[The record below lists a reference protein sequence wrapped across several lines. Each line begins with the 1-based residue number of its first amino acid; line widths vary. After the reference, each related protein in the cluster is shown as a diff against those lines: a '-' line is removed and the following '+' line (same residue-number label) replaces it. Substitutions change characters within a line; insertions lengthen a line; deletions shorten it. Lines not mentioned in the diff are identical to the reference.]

1 MNGNSIQE
9 FYPLHF
15 QYKYIFPA
23 DRMMQL
29 YWDHP
34 TKITFILH
42 LNYNLIVIIVISVLF
57 QLTSLSSG
65 KHLCVPFI
73 STKTA
78 ACRIGH
84 TKHLE
89 SFLGSNWTFSTGDGK
104 RNFCSQSP
112 DKISQIQT
120 LSSVD
125 ADINWKFQ
133 HKIVFCYRLLCRL

>member
-1 MNGNSIQE
+1 MNVNSIQE
-9 FYPLHF
+9 FYPLRS
-15 QYKYIFPA
+15 QYRYIFHD

-34 TKITFILH
+34 TKIHIYLTYH
-42 LNYNLIVIIVISVLF
+42 YNSFIVISDLF

-65 KHLCVPFI
+65 RHLCVPLI
-73 STKTA
+73 STRTA

-125 ADINWKFQ
+125 ADINWEFEKEILFS
-133 HKIVFCYRLLCRL
+133 ITFYVNIS